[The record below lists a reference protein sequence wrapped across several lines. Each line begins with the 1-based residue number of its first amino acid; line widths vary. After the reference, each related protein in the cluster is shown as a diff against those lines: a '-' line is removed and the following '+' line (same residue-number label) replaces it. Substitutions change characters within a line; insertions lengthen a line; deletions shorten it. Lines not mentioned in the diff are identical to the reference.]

1 MPLTMQKNTTGSL
14 RDNHFFLTWPVSASM
29 SGNSLNQ
36 SQGDLVG
43 SGKPK
48 EPLGLTPREVA
59 ESPSWLPRAM
69 DGLIS
74 PTQVVSRVFTF
85 FASHESVPF
94 YRFL

>member
-1 MPLTMQKNTTGSL
+1 
-14 RDNHFFLTWPVSASM
+14 M
-29 SGNSLNQ
+29 SGNSLNR
-36 SQGDLVG
+36 SRGDLVG

-59 ESPSWLPRAM
+59 ESPSWLPRAI
-69 DGLIS
+69 DGPLS
-74 PTQVVSRVFTF
+74 PIQVVSRVFTF